1 MNIFEDLA
9 ENEKKIG
16 MLLDIISGCDNQ
28 GKPIEMDIKERKYR
42 REIYNKTERLGI
54 KAFDINE
61 YSEKDKKFMQKCIEQ
76 FNEISTQK

>member
-42 REIYNKTERLGI
+42 REIYNKAERLGI
-54 KAFDINE
+54 KVFDINE
-61 YSEKDKKFMQKCIEQ
+61 YSEKDKKFIQRCIEQ
-76 FNEISTQK
+76 FNEINTK

>member
-1 MNIFEDLA
+1 MNIFEDL
-9 ENEKKIG
+9 EKKKKKIG

-42 REIYNKTERLGI
+42 REIYNKAERLGI

-76 FNEISTQK
+76 FNEISNK

>member
-42 REIYNKTERLGI
+42 RKIYNKAERLGI

-76 FNEISTQK
+76 FNEISTK

>member
-42 REIYNKTERLGI
+42 REIYNKAERLGI
-54 KAFDINE
+54 KAFDIIQ
-61 YSEKDKKFMQKCIEQ
+61 YSEKDKKFMQNSIEQ
-76 FNEISTQK
+76 FNEISTK

>member
-16 MLLDIISGCDNQ
+16 MLLDIISGCDNK

-42 REIYNKTERLGI
+42 REIYNKAERLGI

-61 YSEKDKKFMQKCIEQ
+61 YSEKDKKFMQTWIEQ
-76 FNEISTQK
+76 FNEISTK